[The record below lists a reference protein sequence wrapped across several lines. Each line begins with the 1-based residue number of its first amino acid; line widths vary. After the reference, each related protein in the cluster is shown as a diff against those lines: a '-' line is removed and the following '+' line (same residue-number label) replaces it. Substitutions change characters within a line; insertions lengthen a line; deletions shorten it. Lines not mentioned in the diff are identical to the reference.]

1 MMKSLIRSCWAAAA
15 LGAFTAFP
23 PLAAGAAVDAGAITA
38 KVAAVLPGF
47 QAAEAPPA
55 AFSALTT
62 RKKKP
67 APPTQSPTSSGSA
80 QLFAEPDAGRGP
92 VLDVI
97 NGAQQTITLTIYEI
111 SDPQIVSALVSAR
124 QRGVTVQVLY
134 NLYSFTSS
142 NPNATTISQLQ
153 NAGIEVKPAAQ
164 TFRVTHQKTLVADGQ
179 TAVIMSFNLQASYF
193 STSRD
198 FGYVTSDPALVSE
211 IEQVFNADWNYTSV
225 EPSQPALVWSP
236 VNSRTKI
243 TQVINGAST
252 SLDIYNEELEDASVL
267 SAIAS
272 AAQRGVQV
280 RVLCAKLSGSGGA
293 DGNAAG
299 RNQINSAGGQAKV
312 GTALYI
318 HAKMVLADQGTSSA
332 LAYMGS
338 ENFSATSLDKNR
350 ELGILLTDSSML
362 SSLESTFQSDWGQ

>member
-15 LGAFTAFP
+15 LAAFALTLP
-23 PLAAGAAVDAGAITA
+23 AGAYAVVDAGAITA

-47 QAAEAPPA
+47 QAEDAPPA
-55 AFSALTT
+55 AFGELTT

-67 APPTQSPTSSGSA
+67 APPTQSPASSGSS

-111 SDPQIVSALVSAR
+111 SDPQIVNALISAK
-124 QRGVTVQVLY
+124 QRGVSVQVLY
-134 NLYSFTSS
+134 NLYSFTSKD
-142 NPNATTISQLQ
+142 PNATTISQLQ

-243 TQVINGAST
+243 TEVINGASI
-252 SLDIYNEELEDASVL
+252 SLDIYNEELEDKPTLAAI
-267 SAIAS
+267 SA

-280 RVLCAKLSGSGGA
+280 RVLCPVLGSAGK
-293 DGNAAG
+293 DGNLAG
-299 RNQINSAGGQAKV
+299 RNQLNAAGAQAKV
-312 GTALYI
+312 GTGLYI

-338 ENFSATSLDKNR
+338 ENFSSTSLDKNR
-350 ELGILLTDSSML
+350 ELGILMTDSSML